1 LEFEKT
7 QNMKVVDH
15 GKIFPKCP
23 RTSKSMKASY
33 VFEIG
38 TKGSMKLD
46 FSKFKHQIIG
56 HFLISSS
63 RSFLALPT

>member
-33 VFEIG
+33 TFEIE
-38 TKGSMKLD
+38 T
-46 FSKFKHQIIG
+46 
-56 HFLISSS
+56 
-63 RSFLALPT
+63 

>member
-7 QNMKVVDH
+7 QNMKVVAC

-33 VFEIG
+33 VFEIE
-38 TKGSMKLD
+38 TKGSMKLG
-46 FSKFKHQIIG
+46 FQ
-56 HFLISSS
+56 
-63 RSFLALPT
+63 RS